1 MFKQPTPEQG
11 KYFFQNLQGKGS
23 FVMLNLIEFN
33 EKAAPLD
40 LDEVL
45 SGEEAYQLYLKN
57 IQPELAKM
65 GSEIVFQGT
74 PNSYLVGPINKKW
87 DVMLLVKHQ
96 SVEKFLAFSTN
107 KVYLENVK
115 YQSAAIKDFRL
126 LPIL

>member
-33 EKAAPLD
+33 KKAVPLD

-65 GSEIVFQGT
+65 GSEIVFQGKT
-74 PNSYLVGPINKKW
+74 NSFLVGPIDEKW

-96 SVEKFLAFSTN
+96 SIEKFLAFSTN